1 MWPGILLALNLVP
14 PPGTAMWTTESWAL
28 VADRDD
34 YSFRVL
40 MNPDT
45 IGVRESFVSA
55 WMMYDFSTPQA
66 NDSASRERYLS
77 EKSLWIFDCPTG
89 RTTMVSFIRYS
100 RNHGEGEPVDSASAP
115 AQASRMEYFPKY
127 SVANDQI
134 NAVCGI
140 WKKRQAAQHLQ
151 EHGVSGGLLHVG
163 VGTFTVLGDEAV
175 DPSLEGR

>member
-14 PPGTAMWTTESWAL
+14 PPVASMWVTESWAL
-28 VADRDD
+28 VADRED

-45 IGVRESFVSA
+45 VGLRESFVSA

-66 NDSASRERYLS
+66 SDSALREQYLS

-100 RNHGEGEPVDSASAP
+100 GNHGEGEAVDSASAP
-115 AQASRMEYFPKY
+115 VRASRMEYFPKD
-127 SVANDQI
+127 SVANDQT

-140 WKKRQAAQHLQ
+140 WKKRKTSP
-151 EHGVSGGLLHVG
+151 V
-163 VGTFTVLGDEAV
+163 T
-175 DPSLEGR
+175 

>member
-1 MWPGILLALNLVP
+1 MWPSILLALNLAVQP
-14 PPGTAMWTTESWAL
+14 PASLQTAESWAV

-40 MNPDT
+40 MDPDT
-45 IGVRESFVSA
+45 VSVRDSFVSA
-55 WMMYDFSTPQA
+55 WLLYDFSSPQIT
-66 NDSASRERYLS
+66 DSAAGGRYLS

-100 RNHGEGEPVDSASAP
+100 RNFGEGQKIDSATAP
-115 AQASRMEYFPKY
+115 AQASRMEIFPKN

-140 WKKRQAAQHLQ
+140 WKRRQGAQALHSM
-151 EHGVSGGLLHVG
+151 SGYGPVP
-163 VGTFTVLGDEAV
+163 
-175 DPSLEGR
+175 PSVMN